1 MSSNL
6 EFEQAKAIIA
16 NVQIC
21 QAHLKSTLFNLE
33 MTIHWSSLTTRNLDL
48 LSKFVTAEL
57 KRLKAEATETALKA
71 KNNNNGGLF
80 KFLTG
85 GSSESM
91 EVPAVEIVEVP
102 AEVPAV
108 EVEVPAEVP
117 AAEVEVPAVEVEVP
131 AAEVEVP
138 AVEVEVPA
146 EVPAAE
152 VEVPAEVP
160 AAEVEVPAAEVEVP
174 AAEVEVPAVEVEVPA
189 VEVPSAEV
197 EVPAAEPAAEVEVP
211 SAEVEVPAV
220 EVEVPAEV
228 LAFEN
233 EVKVPVV
240 KVDAEVP
247 SVVGAQEEVSLE
259 GGKIIKIT
267 QFSLL
272 LKKKSD
278 DFKTIDLLVQTVDLL
293 SIAQSFIINNEK
305 FAFDEATTALECAS
319 SSLVI
324 GEELEK
330 HITNIQFDNSAS
342 KTTTLNTHRVS
353 IQTFNSIIERLPSLL
368 SKLFALSK
376 NLQEDVNDT
385 SELVDQVRRIII
397 SRSSEQESYGI
408 LKWFTKQT
416 NDPIKSD
423 MILNAIETV
432 FSSMDRVVFF
442 SNRAFKEVSEIENK
456 VTISLIT
463 FSTVPGLHS
472 NKSKTLSGGGHDEN
486 DIE

>member
-117 AAEVEVPAVEVEVP
+117 AVEVEVPAEVPAVEVEVP

-146 EVPAAE
+146 AE

-160 AAEVEVPAAEVEVP
+160 AAEV
-174 AAEVEVPAVEVEVPA
+174 PAVE

-197 EVPAAEPAAEVEVP
+197 EVPAVEVPAAEVEVP

-305 FAFDEATTALECAS
+305 FALDEATTALECAS

-416 NDPIKSD
+416 NDPIKSE

-486 DIE
+486 EIE

>member
-117 AAEVEVPAVEVEVP
+117 AAEVEVPAEVP
-131 AAEVEVP
+131 AAEVP
-138 AVEVEVPA
+138 AVE
-146 EVPAAE
+146 
-152 VEVPAEVP
+152 
-160 AAEVEVPAAEVEVP
+160 
-174 AAEVEVPAVEVEVPA
+174 

-197 EVPAAEPAAEVEVP
+197 EVPAVEVPAAEVEVP

-319 SSLVI
+319 NSLVI

-330 HITNIQFDNSAS
+330 HITNIQFDSSAS

-416 NDPIKSD
+416 NDPIKSE

-486 DIE
+486 EIE

>member
-117 AAEVEVPAVEVEVP
+117 AAEVEVPA
-131 AAEVEVP
+131 
-138 AVEVEVPA
+138 
-146 EVPAAE
+146 AE

-160 AAEVEVPAAEVEVP
+160 AAEV
-174 AAEVEVPAVEVEVPA
+174 PAVE

-197 EVPAAEPAAEVEVP
+197 EVPAVEVPAAEVEVP

-319 SSLVI
+319 NSLVI

-330 HITNIQFDNSAS
+330 HITNIQFDSSAS

-416 NDPIKSD
+416 NDPIKSE

-486 DIE
+486 EIE

>member
-117 AAEVEVPAVEVEVP
+117 AVEVEVPAEVPAVEVEVP

-146 EVPAAE
+146 AE

-160 AAEVEVPAAEVEVP
+160 AAEV
-174 AAEVEVPAVEVEVPA
+174 PAVE

-197 EVPAAEPAAEVEVP
+197 EVPAVEVPAAEVEVP

-416 NDPIKSD
+416 NDPIKSE

>member
-117 AAEVEVPAVEVEVP
+117 AVEVEVP

-160 AAEVEVPAAEVEVP
+160 AAEV
-174 AAEVEVPAVEVEVPA
+174 PAVE

-197 EVPAAEPAAEVEVP
+197 EVPAVEVPAAEVEVP

-319 SSLVI
+319 NSLVI

-330 HITNIQFDNSAS
+330 HITNIKFDSSAS

-416 NDPIKSD
+416 NDPIKSE

-486 DIE
+486 EIE

>member
-117 AAEVEVPAVEVEVP
+117 A
-131 AAEVEVP
+131 
-138 AVEVEVPA
+138 VEVEVPA
-146 EVPAAE
+146 EVPAVE

-174 AAEVEVPAVEVEVPA
+174 AAEVEVPAVEVEVLSA
-189 VEVPSAEV
+189 EVEVPA

>member
-108 EVEVPAEVP
+108 EVEVP
-117 AAEVEVPAVEVEVP
+117 
-131 AAEVEVP
+131 
-138 AVEVEVPA
+138 
-146 EVPAAE
+146 
-152 VEVPAEVP
+152 
-160 AAEVEVPAAEVEVP
+160 
-174 AAEVEVPAVEVEVPA
+174 
-189 VEVPSAEV
+189 SAEV
-197 EVPAAEPAAEVEVP
+197 EVPA
-211 SAEVEVPAV
+211 
-220 EVEVPAEV
+220 VEVPAEV

-416 NDPIKSD
+416 NDPIKSE

>member
-57 KRLKAEATETALKA
+57 KRLKAEASETALKE
-71 KNNNNGGLF
+71 KNNNNGGFF

-85 GSSESM
+85 GSSES
-91 EVPAVEIVEVP
+91 VEVP
-102 AEVPAV
+102 TIAESVDAIAV
-108 EVEVPAEVP
+108 SELVDAIAVDAIAVSES
-117 AAEVEVPAVEVEVP
+117 VEVPAVDAIAVSES
-131 AAEVEVP
+131 VEVP
-138 AVEVEVPA
+138 AVKL
-146 EVPAAE
+146 
-152 VEVPAEVP
+152 
-160 AAEVEVPAAEVEVP
+160 
-174 AAEVEVPAVEVEVPA
+174 EVPAVEVEVPA
-189 VEVPSAEV
+189 VELEVPAVGV
-197 EVPAAEPAAEVEVP
+197 EVPAIG
-211 SAEVEVPAV
+211 VEVPAV
-220 EVEVPAEV
+220 AAVEVVKPAVAAVEVVEPAVAAVEVVEPAVAAVEVVEPAVAAVEVPQDVSQDV
-228 LAFEN
+228 L
-233 EVKVPVV
+233 
-240 KVDAEVP
+240 
-247 SVVGAQEEVSLE
+247 QEEQGALE
-259 GGKIIKIT
+259 GGKIIKIM

-305 FAFDEATTALECAS
+305 FAFEEATTALECAS

-330 HITNIQFDNSAS
+330 HITNIQFDNTS

-368 SKLFALSK
+368 NKLFALSK

-385 SELVDQVRRIII
+385 SELVDQVRKIII
-397 SRSSEQESYGI
+397 SRSSEKESFGI

-416 NDPIKSD
+416 NDPVKSD
-423 MILNAIETV
+423 MILNAIETI

-472 NKSKTLSGGGHDEN
+472 NKSKTSTLSGGGDEGFSAGLPLN
-486 DIE
+486 E

>member
-117 AAEVEVPAVEVEVP
+117 AAEVEVPAEVPAAEVEVPAVEVEVP

-138 AVEVEVPA
+138 AVEVEVPS
-146 EVPAAE
+146 AE

-160 AAEVEVPAAEVEVP
+160 AVE
-174 AAEVEVPAVEVEVPA
+174 

-197 EVPAAEPAAEVEVP
+197 EVPAVEVPAAEVEVP

-416 NDPIKSD
+416 NDPIKSE

>member
-117 AAEVEVPAVEVEVP
+117 AVEVEVP

-160 AAEVEVPAAEVEVP
+160 AAEV
-174 AAEVEVPAVEVEVPA
+174 PAVE

-197 EVPAAEPAAEVEVP
+197 EVPAVEVPAAEVEVP

-319 SSLVI
+319 NSLVI

-330 HITNIQFDNSAS
+330 HITNIQFDSSAS

-416 NDPIKSD
+416 NDPIKSE

-486 DIE
+486 EIE

>member
-117 AAEVEVPAVEVEVP
+117 AAEVEVPAEVP
-131 AAEVEVP
+131 AAEV
-138 AVEVEVPA
+138 

-160 AAEVEVPAAEVEVP
+160 AAEV
-174 AAEVEVPAVEVEVPA
+174 PAVE

-197 EVPAAEPAAEVEVP
+197 EVPAVEVPAAEVEVP

-319 SSLVI
+319 NSLVI

-330 HITNIQFDNSAS
+330 HITNIQFDSSAS

-416 NDPIKSD
+416 NDPIKSE

-486 DIE
+486 EIE

>member
-1 MSSNL
+1 M
-6 EFEQAKAIIA
+6 
-16 NVQIC
+16 
-21 QAHLKSTLFNLE
+21 
-33 MTIHWSSLTTRNLDL
+33 
-48 LSKFVTAEL
+48 
-57 KRLKAEATETALKA
+57 
-71 KNNNNGGLF
+71 
-80 KFLTG
+80 
-85 GSSESM
+85 
-91 EVPAVEIVEVP
+91 
-102 AEVPAV
+102 
-108 EVEVPAEVP
+108 
-117 AAEVEVPAVEVEVP
+117 
-131 AAEVEVP
+131 
-138 AVEVEVPA
+138 
-146 EVPAAE
+146 
-152 VEVPAEVP
+152 
-160 AAEVEVPAAEVEVP
+160 
-174 AAEVEVPAVEVEVPA
+174 
-189 VEVPSAEV
+189 
-197 EVPAAEPAAEVEVP
+197 
-211 SAEVEVPAV
+211 EVPAV

-319 SSLVI
+319 NSLVI

-330 HITNIQFDNSAS
+330 HITNIQFDSSAS

-416 NDPIKSD
+416 NDPIKSE

-486 DIE
+486 EIE